1 MAVTL
6 RKARLMSISPTQ
18 ILLILVIIL
27 LLFGAKKLPD
37 LARSVGRSTR
47 ILKSEMREMS
57 NDDAEYQNGRNQQTQ
72 QPQQTQQAISQQ
84 GSQPQQPSQQ
94 QQQPQMDAE
103 DFWNKPENQP
113 RSQN

>member
-1 MAVTL
+1 MT
-6 RKARLMSISPTQ
+6 ISPTQ

-57 NDDAEYQNGRNQQTQ
+57 NDDAQYQNTHNAQQHQ
-72 QPQQTQQAISQQ
+72 QQAINQQ
-84 GSQPQQPSQQ
+84 NYQNQSQQ
-94 QQQPQMDAE
+94 QPNTDAE

>member
-72 QPQQTQQAISQQ
+72 QAISQQ

>member
-1 MAVTL
+1 MT
-6 RKARLMSISPTQ
+6 ISPTQ

-57 NDDAEYQNGRNQQTQ
+57 NDDAQHQNTHNAQQHQQQALNQQNFQ
-72 QPQQTQQAISQQ
+72 Q
-84 GSQPQQPSQQ
+84 SQPQQ
-94 QQQPQMDAE
+94 QPNTDAE

>member
-1 MAVTL
+1 
-6 RKARLMSISPTQ
+6 MSISPTQ

-47 ILKSEMREMS
+47 ILKSEMREMG
-57 NDDAEYQNGRNQQTQ
+57 NDESQFQNNQNNQNNQNSYGSYSSQ
-72 QPQQTQQAISQQ
+72 QGQQAIGQQ
-84 GSQPQQPSQQ
+84 NTQAQ
-94 QQQPQMDAE
+94 QQQPNMDAE

>member
-1 MAVTL
+1 MT
-6 RKARLMSISPTQ
+6 ISPTQ

-57 NDDAEYQNGRNQQTQ
+57 NDDAQYQNTHNAQQHQQQAINQQNFQ
-72 QPQQTQQAISQQ
+72 QPQ
-84 GSQPQQPSQQ
+84 PQQNYQNQSQQ
-94 QQQPQMDAE
+94 QPNTNAE
-103 DFWNKPENQP
+103 NFWNKPENQP

>member
-1 MAVTL
+1 MAATL
-6 RKARLMSISPTQ
+6 RKARFMSISTTQ

-47 ILKSEMREMS
+47 ILKSEMREMG
-57 NDDAEYQNGRNQQTQ
+57 NDEAQYQNSHSNQNSQANQ
-72 QPQQTQQAISQQ
+72 NNPQSQQAISQHN
-84 GSQPQQPSQQ
+84 SQA
-94 QQQPQMDAE
+94 QQQPNSDAE

>member
-1 MAVTL
+1 
-6 RKARLMSISPTQ
+6 MSISPTQ

-72 QPQQTQQAISQQ
+72 QPQPTGLPTSAAIAAATTAAD
-84 GSQPQQPSQQ
+84 GC
-94 QQQPQMDAE
+94 
-103 DFWNKPENQP
+103 
-113 RSQN
+113 

>member
-1 MAVTL
+1 MT
-6 RKARLMSISPTQ
+6 ISPTQ

-27 LLFGAKKLPD
+27 LLFGAKKLPG

-57 NDDAEYQNGRNQQTQ
+57 NDDAQYQNTHNAQQHQ
-72 QPQQTQQAISQQ
+72 QQAINQQ
-84 GSQPQQPSQQ
+84 NYQNQSQQ
-94 QQQPQMDAE
+94 QPNTNAE

>member
-1 MAVTL
+1 MT
-6 RKARLMSISPTQ
+6 ISPTQ

-57 NDDAEYQNGRNQQTQ
+57 NDDAQYQNTHNAQQHQQQALNQQNFQ
-72 QPQQTQQAISQQ
+72 Q
-84 GSQPQQPSQQ
+84 SQPQQ
-94 QQQPQMDAE
+94 QPNTDAE